1 MKKMI
6 NKEEIQDAVFCKE
19 KDTVLEVSKILR
31 DTQSRHIIIVNENL
45 KPVGII
51 STVDINNRVV
61 AEGKNASSLKAL
73 DIMTKPIETVELDSD
88 YNEAY
93 RKMIGKGTYSI
104 PVTKDGKL
112 IGLLGFNQLFSK
124 ISEKNKGV
132 KKWRA

>member
-1 MKKMI
+1 MNKMI
-6 NKEEIQDAVFCKE
+6 NKEELQDAVFCKE
-19 KDTVLEVSKILR
+19 KDTILEVSKILR

-132 KKWRA
+132 KK

>member
-132 KKWRA
+132 KK